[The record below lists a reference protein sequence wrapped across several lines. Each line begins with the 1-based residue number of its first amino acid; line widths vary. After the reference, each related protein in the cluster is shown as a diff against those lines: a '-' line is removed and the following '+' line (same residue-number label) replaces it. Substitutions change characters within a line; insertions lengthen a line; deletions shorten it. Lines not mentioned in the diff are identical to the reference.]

1 MSRGK
6 CAADP
11 SEELLIRP
19 NIMKCLCTAKI
30 RALLVHV
37 LRDAE
42 ETMVVSKLAFLRNI
56 CICRQ
61 KCQSGSVWTERHVE
75 FARRGGTGQARR
87 SWRLG
92 GLWRLVG
99 RPVGDRLKLLGN
111 MQRCHDVFQPCIFTQ
126 SVKGDEFNHQQL
138 FKFHKM
144 IIELWSGAF
153 EPFTSYAGT
162 LFHPSRIP
170 RNFLKSEAL
179 HS

>member
-1 MSRGK
+1 MKTRQDKQFNAGMSRGR

-99 RPVGDRLKLLGN
+99 RPVGDRLKLLGICN
-111 MQRCHDVFQPCIFTQ
+111 VAMLCSSLV
-126 SVKGDEFNHQQL
+126 S
-138 FKFHKM
+138 
-144 IIELWSGAF
+144 S
-153 EPFTSYAGT
+153 
-162 LFHPSRIP
+162 
-170 RNFLKSEAL
+170 LKA
-179 HS
+179 